1 MVEEPVTIKL
11 LPVAVVNTKPVVE
24 TVLPVIPVNTPL
36 VLDTVVAMRL
46 VVVTVPKLPF
56 QRKAAV
62 PRDKVLSRFGLRLV
76 KTEPGTQRL
85 VEVTF

>member
-1 MVEEPVTIKL
+1 M

-24 TVLPVIPVNTPL
+24 TVFAVTPVNTPF
-36 VLDTVVAMRL
+36 VLDTVVAIKL
-46 VVVTVPKLPF
+46 VEVTVPKLPF
-56 QRKAAV
+56 QRKAGE

-76 KTEPGTQRL
+76 KTEPGTHKL